1 MTTLQRLQSLISQ
14 RFAQASTPVD
24 ADTTL
29 ESLGIDSLG
38 VIELMFELE
47 EAFDV
52 KLDPDEAAALA
63 TVGEVAA
70 HIDALW
76 ARRGGAV
83 PINGTD
89 VVRAA

>member
-14 RFAQASTPVD
+14 RFSQAGTPVG

-29 ESLGIDSLG
+29 ASLGIDSLG
-38 VIELMFELE
+38 VIELMFEVE
-47 EAFDV
+47 ETFDV

-70 HIDALW
+70 HIDALRV
-76 ARRGGAV
+76 RRHGGV
-83 PINGTD
+83 PMNGTD
-89 VVRAA
+89 VVRAT